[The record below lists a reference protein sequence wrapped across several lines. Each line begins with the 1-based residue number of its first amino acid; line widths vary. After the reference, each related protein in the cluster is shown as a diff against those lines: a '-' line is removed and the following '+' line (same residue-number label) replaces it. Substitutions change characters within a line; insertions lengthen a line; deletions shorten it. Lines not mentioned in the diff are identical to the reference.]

1 MNFTDKELAALTHLH
16 NGINQHGRMMSVR
29 ELMIAMEY
37 RSPRSAALILEK
49 LAEKQV
55 LNKKDNGKYVF
66 NQNAQNHGG
75 TNTVEVP
82 VLGITS
88 CGGPVFAEENIQ
100 DYYPISTKIAKPGS
114 KHFFLRAQGD
124 SMDLA
129 GIQDGDL
136 VLVRQQITAKNG
148 DRVVALIDD
157 STTIKE
163 FERDNMMIILKPRST
178 NPDHKPIILSQD
190 FQIQGIVIQSFSN
203 L

>member
-16 NGINQHGRMMSVR
+16 NGINQHGRMLSVR

-55 LNKKDNGKYVF
+55 LDKKDNGKYAF
-66 NQNAQNHGG
+66 NQAAQHTGG
-75 TNTVEVP
+75 TTTVEVP
-82 VLGITS
+82 VLGISS

-124 SMDLA
+124 SMNLA

-136 VLVRQQITAKNG
+136 VLVRQQATAQNG

-163 FERDNMMIILKPRST
+163 LERANMMIILKPRST
-178 NPDHKPIILSQD
+178 NSDHKPIILSQD